1 MSLFFFLS
9 VAAASYEIRCYT
21 SRDALTESKFSE
33 MGILVHASFTPTP
46 LDYGQLQTCT
56 VGVPWPNEVFYYAL
70 VAFDAAGN
78 RSPISN
84 VISVYI
90 YEAPTT
96 TTTSTSPSPN
106 NLSNDLSNESFL
118 QLSNYVSLSSDGVI
132 VDVREKSSH
141 TKVYI
146 ATGVVCGLLILIIAV
161 IAIILVRVR
170 TKRSQYNAEA
180 RDSYRAYEPTPPTGG
195 QTKGVASPGSKGV
208 HVHHP
213 ELSNTSKNLSNWLDS
228 LPRSEAG
235 HSPNTTAHDISISN
249 SADLGGTLNRRSS
262 SNTHTLTKTNP
273 YRHKVLTNG
282 SFLNL
287 NIKESP
293 TNSGGPVTNS
303 GLVSS
308 SGVSSGGS
316 DNGSNSSRPTTS
328 TEDNNSESESSNK
341 GVGVVNTA
349 SVVSLRRSNTTLST
363 TNRQVL
369 PAEETVLPPPDAF
382 SNTTANRGKVNY
394 STIGRYPIDTSTA
407 KAIIDTYSGNLF
419 SRSNNYLS
427 FRDRDQVIRS
437 NSTVVSPD
445 RLLNQNYP
453 SAMDADSLEVYP
465 VTPNVYSPSTFNN
478 NVDNWDG
485 QGLSTQARNQ
495 SKKTRRTE
503 SVV

>member
-1 MSLFFFLS
+1 M
-9 VAAASYEIRCYT
+9 
-21 SRDALTESKFSE
+21 TESRFAE

-46 LDYGQLQTCT
+46 LDYGQVQTCT

-96 TTTSTSPSPN
+96 TTTTTTSTPS
-106 NLSNDLSNESFL
+106 SNDSANESYL
-118 QLSNYVSLSSDGVI
+118 QLSNYVSLSADGVI

-161 IAIILVRVR
+161 IAVILVRVR

-180 RDSYRAYEPTPPTGG
+180 RDSYRAYEPSPPTGG
-195 QTKGVASPGSKGV
+195 QSKQGSTPSNKGAHGHH
-208 HVHHP
+208 HVD
-213 ELSNTSKNLSNWLDS
+213 LSNTSKNLSNWLDS

-235 HSPNTTAHDISISN
+235 HSPNTTAHDLSTSN

-293 TNSGGPVTNS
+293 TNSSGAVTNS
-303 GLVSS
+303 GMVSS

-328 TEDNNSESESSNK
+328 TEDNHSESESSNK
-341 GVGVVNTA
+341 GIAIVNTA

-363 TNRQVL
+363 SNRHL
-369 PAEETVLPPPDAF
+369 TPAEETVLPPPDAF
-382 SNTTANRGKVNY
+382 SNVNSNGVNNRGKMNY

-427 FRDRDQVIRS
+427 FRERELVGRS
-437 NSTVVSPD
+437 NSTLVSPD
-445 RLLNQNYP
+445 RLLNTNYT
-453 SAMDADSLEVYP
+453 STMDADSLEVYP
-465 VTPNVYSPSTFNN
+465 VTTPSVNSPMMYNN
-478 NVDNWDG
+478 NVDNWEG
-485 QGLSTQARNQ
+485 QIVSGRCQST
-495 SKKTRRTE
+495 KKTRRTE

>member
-1 MSLFFFLS
+1 
-9 VAAASYEIRCYT
+9 
-21 SRDALTESKFSE
+21 
-33 MGILVHASFTPTP
+33 MGILVHASFTPIP
-46 LDYGQLQTCT
+46 LDYGQQQTCT

-84 VISVYI
+84 IISVYI

-96 TTTSTSPSPN
+96 TTTTTSSTTLN
-106 NLSNDLSNESFL
+106 ISNESSNESYL
-118 QLSNYVSLSSDGVI
+118 QLSNFVSLSSDGVV

-161 IAIILVRVR
+161 IVIILVRVR

-180 RDSYRAYEPTPPTGG
+180 RDSYRAYEP
-195 QTKGVASPGSKGV
+195 SPGNAAQSKTAPAPPSKGNG
-208 HVHHP
+208 VHHHVD
-213 ELSNTSKNLSNWLDS
+213 LSNTSKNLSNWLDS

-235 HSPNTTAHDISISN
+235 HSPNTTAHDLSMSN
-249 SADLGGTLNRRSS
+249 SAELGGTLNRRTS

-293 TNSGGPVTNS
+293 INSNGVVANS

-341 GVGVVNTA
+341 GLNGVNTA
-349 SVVSLRRSNTTLST
+349 SVITLRRSNTTLSSP
-363 TNRQVL
+363 NRNIL
-369 PAEETVLPPPDAF
+369 PAAEETVLPPPDAF
-382 SNTTANRGKVNY
+382 GNGNGNINNNNNRGKVNY

-419 SRSNNYLS
+419 SRSSNYLS
-427 FRDRDQVIRS
+427 FRDREQLGRS
-437 NSTVVSPD
+437 NSTLVSPD
-445 RLLNQNYP
+445 RLLNTNYP
-453 SAMDADSLEVYP
+453 NVMDADSLEVYP
-465 VTPNVYSPSTFNN
+465 VSPSVYTPTNVMYNN
-478 NVDNWDG
+478 NLDG
-485 QGLSTQARNQ
+485 WEGQILTGPAQHIRTH

>member
-1 MSLFFFLS
+1 
-9 VAAASYEIRCYT
+9 
-21 SRDALTESKFSE
+21 

-46 LDYGQLQTCT
+46 LDYGQQQTCT

-70 VAFDAAGN
+70 VAFDANGN
-78 RSPISN
+78 RGPISN
-84 VISVYI
+84 IISVYI

-96 TTTSTSPSPN
+96 TTTTTTSTVANASGDSG
-106 NLSNDLSNESFL
+106 NESFL
-118 QLSNYVSLSSDGVI
+118 QLSNYVSLSGDGVV

-161 IAIILVRVR
+161 IAVILVRVR
-170 TKRSQYNAEA
+170 TKRSQYNTEA
-180 RDSYRAYEPTPPTGG
+180 RDSYRAYEPTPPSAGTG
-195 QTKGVASPGSKGV
+195 KPGSTTANKNV
-208 HVHHP
+208 HSHHVD
-213 ELSNTSKNLSNWLDS
+213 LSNTSKNLSNWLDS

-235 HSPNTTAHDISISN
+235 HSPNTTAHDLSLSN
-249 SADLGGTLNRRSS
+249 SGDLGGTLNRRSS

-287 NIKESP
+287 NMKEGP
-293 TNSGGPVTNS
+293 TNAASVVTNA

-341 GVGVVNTA
+341 GVNTA
-349 SVVSLRRSNTTLST
+349 SVVSLRRSNTTLSAST
-363 TNRQVL
+363 RHIL
-369 PAEETVLPPPDAF
+369 SAEETVLPPPDAF
-382 SNTTANRGKVNY
+382 GNGSSANLNNASGHRGKANY
-394 STIGRYPIDTSTA
+394 STLGRYPIDTSTA

-419 SRSNNYLS
+419 SRGSHYLS
-427 FRDRDQVIRS
+427 FRERDPLAAGRAGQ
-437 NSTVVSPD
+437 STLVSGE
-445 RLLNQNYP
+445 RLLNANYP
-453 SAMDADSLEVYP
+453 NVMDVDSLEVYP
-465 VTPNVYSPSTFNN
+465 AATPTLYASSSTSPGNVVDGWAGHLPSNH
-478 NVDNWDG
+478 VR
-485 QGLSTQARNQ
+485 SQ